1 MNVRQALLTAAM
13 QVFAET
19 GSRGATTRRIAQQA
33 GVNEVTLFR
42 HFQSKDDLIQAALDE
57 FARRATLRELPDDP
71 KDPEAELTRWCREH
85 YRELYKVRALVRK
98 TMSEYEE
105 HPSRC
110 TSGMQVSVRVADE
123 LSDYV
128 RRLRAKGLAS
138 AGFDER
144 AATSMLIGAIFTDA
158 LCREAIPARYPYT
171 MKKAIDE
178 YVQLFLR
185 AIGVPDGPRKAAAS
199 AGR

>member
-1 MNVRQALLTAAM
+1 MSVRQALLTAAM

-19 GSRGATTRRIAQQA
+19 GSRGATTRRIAQEA

-71 KDPEAELTRWCREH
+71 KDPEAELTEWCREH
-85 YRELYKVRALVRK
+85 YRELYKVRALIRK

-110 TSGMQVSVRVADE
+110 SAGMQVSVRIADE
-123 LSDYV
+123 LSEYV

-144 AATSMLIGAIFTDA
+144 AATSMLMGAIFTDA
-158 LCREAIPARYPYT
+158 LCRETIPARYPYT
-171 MKKAIDE
+171 MRKAIDE
-178 YVQLFLR
+178 YVRLFLR
-185 AIGVPDGPRKAAAS
+185 AIGVPAVPRKAAAS
-199 AGR
+199 TAR